1 MSRRMRIAEALLASV
16 MLCATLATI
25 ATATDTPP
33 RWAYTEDNPN
43 YKPPVDDGNLVRVP
57 NSTAGYTWTQ
67 LRTRFIAPIW
77 HPDDH
82 GPLPD
87 IVANGRKPDVFACG
101 FCHHADG
108 PTWRPGERRSR
119 GAS

>member
-1 MSRRMRIAEALLASV
+1 MV
-16 MLCATLATI
+16 CAALATT
-25 ATATDTPP
+25 ATAADAPP
-33 RWAYTEDNPN
+33 RWAYIEDNPN

-101 FCHHADG
+101 YLSSRGWARG
-108 PTWRPGERRSR
+108 SGERRPR
-119 GAS
+119 GPSKKLHHPANG